1 MTGRLTVAQKIVPYI
16 ATFFFMLACLW
27 FGTDRV
33 NAEGSRELVQTSAGE
48 PDAYRPYLGWRP
60 WSTNFGIQDRTTFNV
75 YVKAGETIYLG
86 SSVSA
91 SYLDTD
97 DGETEGQQWDI
108 VVTSPS
114 GVVHRL
120 DVVNG
125 GKGHINTLAKEQG
138 PAPLNYAGGYDPLV
152 INANETGWWSVEFHG
167 EKNNLSPDTLDPVA
181 RKVNEP
187 WSAQNANI
195 AAWDVTVADSDK
207 NEKKGRMYSN
217 LLSLSM
223 GSETAALYSEIY
235 VLTKDGYLYRMDLN
249 GIQPYGFMLFANNRG
264 FVDMTTGE
272 TLNRS
277 VKFEYL
283 NGSTQINPIYNLAFQ
298 DPLKPDDIDVTHRI
312 FLNPPSADLP
322 DDWLERIPV
331 PRPDEVAFAGRT
343 DNKAVKGEG
352 GKFRFAI
359 DETLDA
365 SQRFA
370 FQLIIDA
377 DKDGVYEAAG
387 DDDIV
392 IYSVAKPGLNEVEW
406 NGKYK
411 DGTDLPL
418 GDYKAKIMMKGG
430 EYHFTMFDV
439 EHASNGIIIEALNP
453 PGTYPVGKDEFTI
466 YYNDT
471 NYVTGSGENM
481 NLNGVGAPSP
491 RDASDGVDSSA
502 GAHRFTNS
510 YGDNKGIDTW
520 TYYPGPEAEIQFSVM
535 NGPTAND
542 PGPVE
547 VDEDDSVVIE
557 LSGTDTETAPK
568 DLTFDIAADPDHG
581 TVTLIGN
588 KVTYAPDAD
597 YNGSDS
603 FQFVVIDEDGVESKP
618 MTVSITVKPIN
629 DKPVAASQN
638 VNTDEDEPVTIT
650 LSGTDKETDTD
661 DLVYQIADQPG
672 NGTVSIN
679 GRTVTYTPDD
689 DFFGTDQFTF
699 TVTDTGDGT
708 DGPLTSDKATV
719 TITVRG
725 INDPPV
731 ARSKNAATAED
742 TPVSIQLEGEDAED
756 DADDLIYQ
764 VVSAPKNG
772 TGVLNGRVYTYT
784 PDPYYNGSDSFSFTV
799 TDSEGAVSAPA
810 VVTIQVVAVD
820 NKPLALDDAVDTDED
835 TPVGIELKGWDA
847 ETPADDLG
855 YAVVSGPSHGSLS
868 GTGRNLTYTPDPDYN
883 GTDSFA
889 FTVTDSVYTSDPGTI
904 TITIRAVNDRP
915 QAEDLSLTTPHNQAV
930 NVTLDGSDAETPAG
944 QLIFDIVHGPQHG
957 KLSGSGRDLVYTPN
971 SGFSGTD
978 QFTYTVTDLGDGAD
992 GPKTSLPAAVTITVS
1007 APPSQPADPKP
1018 SDPNPSD
1025 PKPSDPDPDEE
1036 EIIIDTGFGI
1046 RVIETKI
1053 MRTHAPDGTARDE
1066 VLLSEQKITEAMLR
1080 LDDAGLDTAL
1090 VVLPD
1095 EEDIVVDTYV
1105 EVPKAS
1111 LQKFIDHA
1119 KHLELLLEYAK
1130 IEVPFTSMEDFG
1142 EDLYFR
1148 IVPIKDEGSKR
1159 AILERAGNEGAIA
1172 ANGGNEFRILGRPM
1186 RIETNMQSRPVKIT
1200 LPLYDALPD
1209 DEAARKQILDNLVIY
1224 IEHSDGT
1231 KEVIRGTV
1239 TGYKTGDDLGIE
1251 FVIDKFS
1258 TFTMIYWTG
1267 ANDDFAGGGD
1277 GRLPFELLTGQSGY
1291 LAGYPDGLFRPDQT
1305 ITRAEMAVILAK
1317 NLRVTEP
1324 DGVWRAFPD
1333 VPKAYWAHEY
1343 IKEVSE
1349 AGLMIGYP
1357 DGRFGPDNPITR
1369 AEMAM
1374 IMLRLSGLREKDGER
1389 FSDTKGHWAS
1399 GAIASLAEAGLVRGL
1414 PDGSFKP
1421 NRPLTRAEAVVMLNR
1436 ALGIAPLAG
1445 DIEPT
1450 WPDVPPSHWAF
1461 RDIEAAAERKVQ
1473 LNP

>member
-1 MTGRLTVAQKIVPYI
+1 MAGRLSVAAKKIIPCIMTG
-16 ATFFFMLACLW
+16 FFILAGLW
-27 FGTDRV
+27 FGADHAH
-33 NAEGSRELVQTSAGE
+33 AEGSRELVQTSAGE

-75 YVKAGETIYLG
+75 YVIAGETIYLG
-86 SSVSA
+86 SSVSD

-97 DGETEGQQWDI
+97 DGETAGQQWDI

-114 GVVHRL
+114 GAVHRL

-125 GKGHINTLAKEQG
+125 GQGHIDTLAKEQG
-138 PAPLNYAGGYDPLV
+138 PAPLYAGGYDPLEIV
-152 INANETGWWSVEFHG
+152 SDETGWWSVEFHG
-167 EKNNLSPDTLDPVA
+167 EKNNLSPGTLDPTA
-181 RKVNEP
+181 RKADEL
-187 WSAQNANI
+187 WSTQNANI
-195 AAWDVTVADSDK
+195 AAWDVTVADSDG

-223 GSETAALYSEIY
+223 GSGTAALYSEIY

-249 GIQPYGFMLFANNRG
+249 GIQPFGFMLFANNRG
-264 FVDMTTGE
+264 FVDRTTGE

-298 DPLKPDDIDVTHRI
+298 DPLKPDDLDVTHRI

-322 DDWLERIPV
+322 DDWLEPIPV
-331 PRPDEVAFAGRT
+331 PEPDEVAFAGRT
-343 DNKAVKGEG
+343 DNKAVIGEG
-352 GKFRFAI
+352 GTFRFAI

-387 DDDIV
+387 NDDIV

-406 NGKYK
+406 NGKHRN
-411 DGTDLPL
+411 GADLPL
-418 GDYKAKIMMKGG
+418 GDYKAKVMMKGG
-430 EYHFTMFDV
+430 EYHFTMYDV
-439 EHASNGIIIEALNP
+439 EHASNGIIIEALNA
-453 PGTYPVGKDEFTI
+453 PGAYPVGKNEFTI

-471 NYVTGSGENM
+471 NYVTGSGETM
-481 NLNGVGAPSP
+481 NLDGVGAPSP

-502 GAHRFTNS
+502 GAHRFTNN

-520 TYYPGPEAEIQFSVM
+520 TYYPGPEAEISFSVM
-535 NGPTAND
+535 NGPTAHD
-542 PGPVE
+542 PGAVE
-547 VDEDDSVVIE
+547 VDEDDAVEIE
-557 LSGTDTETAPK
+557 LSGTDTETAPE

-581 TVTLIGN
+581 TVSLIGN
-588 KVTYAPDAD
+588 KAIYKPDAD
-597 YNGSDS
+597 YNGTDS
-603 FQFVVIDEDGVESKP
+603 FQFVAIDEDGVESRP
-618 MTVSITVKPIN
+618 VTVSITVKPVN
-629 DKPVAASQN
+629 DKPAADPQD
-638 VNTDEDEPVTIT
+638 VDTDEDEPVIIT
-650 LSGTDKETDTD
+650 LSGSDKETDTD
-661 DLVYQIADQPG
+661 DLVYQVVDQPG
-672 NGTVSIN
+672 NGAVSIS

-699 TVTDTGDGT
+699 TVTDKGDGT
-708 DGPLTSDKATV
+708 DGPRTSDPATV

-725 INDPPV
+725 INDPP
-731 ARSKNAATAED
+731 AAKSKHAATAED

-756 DADDLIYQ
+756 GADDLIYT
-764 VVSAPKNG
+764 VVSGPTNG
-772 TGVLNGRVYTYT
+772 SGVLNGRTYTYT
-784 PDPYYNGSDSFSFTV
+784 PAPYYNGSDSFSFTV

-820 NKPLALDDAVDTDED
+820 SKPIALDDAADTDED
-835 TPVGIELKGWDA
+835 TPVGIQLTGWDA
-847 ETPADDLG
+847 ETSADDLV
-855 YAVVSGPSHGSLS
+855 YAVVSGPSRGSLS
-868 GTGRNLTYTPDPDYN
+868 GTGRNLTYMPDPDYN

-915 QAEDLSLTTPHNQAV
+915 QAEDLSLTTPYNRAV
-930 NVTLDGSDAETPAG
+930 TVTLDGSDAETPAG
-944 QLIFDIVHGPQHG
+944 QLVFDIVQGPAHGT
-957 KLSGSGRDLVYTPN
+957 LSGTGRELVYTPN
-971 SGFSGTD
+971 PGFHGTD

-1007 APPSQPADPKP
+1007 APPPPADPKP
-1018 SDPNPSD
+1018 SDP
-1025 PKPSDPDPDEE
+1025 KPSNPPADPDPDED

-1053 MRTHAPDGTARDE
+1053 WRTRLPDGTARDE

-1080 LDDAGLDTAL
+1080 LDEAGLDAAL
-1090 VVLPD
+1090 VLLPD

-1111 LQKFIDHA
+1111 LQKFVDHA
-1119 KHLELLLEYAK
+1119 KHLELLLEYVK
-1130 IEVPFTSMEDFG
+1130 IEVPFPSMEGFG

-1148 IVPIKDEGSKR
+1148 IVPIKDDGSKR
-1159 AILERAGNEGAIA
+1159 AILQRAGKEGAIA
-1172 ANGGNEFRILGRPM
+1172 GDGGYEFRILGRPM

-1209 DEAARKQILDNLVIY
+1209 DEAARKEMLDNLVIY

-1231 KEVIRGTV
+1231 KEVIRGTI
-1239 TGYKTGDDLGIE
+1239 TGYKTGGDLGIE

-1258 TFTMIYWTG
+1258 TFTMIYRTG
-1267 ANDDFAGGGD
+1267 ANDDVAGGGD
-1277 GRLPFELLTGQSGY
+1277 GRLPFELDAGTDGY
-1291 LAGYPDGLFRPDQT
+1291 LAGYPDGLFRPDRT

-1324 DGVWRAFPD
+1324 SGIRRAFPD
-1333 VPKAYWAHEY
+1333 VPDTYWAYES

-1357 DGRFGPDNPITR
+1357 DGRFGPDNPISR

-1374 IMLRLSGLREKDGER
+1374 IMLRLSGLAEREGET
-1389 FSDTKGHWAS
+1389 FNDTKGHWAS
-1399 GAIASLAEAGLVRGL
+1399 GAIESLASAGLVRGL
-1414 PDGSFKP
+1414 PDGSFRP

-1436 ALGIAPLAG
+1436 VLGIAPLAG
-1445 DIEPT
+1445 DLEPT
-1450 WPDVPPSHWAF
+1450 WPDVPASHWAF
-1461 RDIEAAAERKVQ
+1461 RDIEAAAEREMR
-1473 LNP
+1473 LDP